1 MTLYLFDMSGGVLIF
16 ALLLQGGLALAAAIA
31 IFLVITFVEAIV
43 LRFINWGDMWQ
54 SLFDSLVINFITTIV
69 GIMAAITA
77 FGFLDAVFGLPDT
90 LGELLPQMILL
101 WAITILIE
109 GILLGVIRK
118 RSFNET
124 WGASLII
131 NTCSYLMLAVIIP
144 LLGFSTYL

>member
-1 MTLYLFDMSGGVLIF
+1 MLPLSLF
-16 ALLLQGGLALAAAIA
+16 
-31 IFLVITFVEAIV
+31 FLVITFVEAIV